1 MILYIIG
8 TIVCILL
15 FVMFLYIFSKNIMMF
30 FKAKAYNDLFSELTV
45 SIMVFA
51 ILIYYIGRCIS
62 NINEL

>member
-15 FVMFLYIFSKNIMMF
+15 FVMFLYIFSKNIIMY
-30 FKAKAYNDLFSELTV
+30 FKAKSYNDLFSELTV
-45 SIMVFA
+45 SIMVFV
-51 ILIYYIGRCIS
+51 ILIYYLGTCIS